1 MLLIYWKSLKEWM
14 RVDVNIY
21 AIPQKADAVN
31 IYTLSNLYFLVIVSF
46 HVWRSQIYYLWS
58 KDRDK
63 LGVLT
68 SNGQFPFWRPWSCVC
83 VFPWGSGSVRVQWD
97 IDHLIK
103 RGAFL
108 QMLWS
113 CNMKSEVPS
122 PRILWLPPEY
132 THTKETF
139 AETTKCLLNKSE
151 EQYSVSWRIKKSLTL
166 P

>member
-1 MLLIYWKSLKEWM
+1 MNECRRQYICDSSESRRRQYLYP
-14 RVDVNIY
+14 
-21 AIPQKADAVN
+21 IPFLFSCHCQFLCLEESD
-31 IYTLSNLYFLVIVSF
+31 ILTLAQGQGQTRCV
-46 HVWRSQIYYLWS
+46 
-58 KDRDK
+58 KP
-63 LGVLT
+63 
-68 SNGQFPFWRPWSCVC
+68 SNGQFPFWRAWSCVC

-122 PRILWLPPEY
+122 PRILWLTPEY

>member
-1 MLLIYWKSLKEWM
+1 MNEGRRQYICDSSESRRRQYLHPIQFIFSCHCQFY
-14 RVDVNIY
+14 
-21 AIPQKADAVN
+21 
-31 IYTLSNLYFLVIVSF
+31 
-46 HVWRSQIYYLWS
+46 VWRSQVYYLWS

-63 LGVLT
+63 LDVLT
-68 SNGQFPFWRPWSCVC
+68 SNGQFPFWRAWSCVC

-122 PRILWLPPEY
+122 PRILWLPPGY